1 MKKPNLALTVTCVL
15 VLACFALSA
24 SGALSQTRGLHVV
37 VIAPSV
43 STSMEARSV
52 RTQLG
57 WIETSSWL
65 KADAIQVVV
74 RSSLLNPLDRTYECA
89 CELREDAKRQLNIS
103 GPRFHVYVYRLEED
117 LSVVQVD
124 HTSYD
129 AQ

>member
-1 MKKPNLALTVTCVL
+1 MRKSNLVMMVICGLALACVG
-15 VLACFALSA
+15 LSA
-24 SGALSQTRGLHVV
+24 SGGLSQTRGLPVV

-74 RSSLLNPLDRTYECA
+74 RSSLLNPLKRTYECA
-89 CELREDAKRQLNIS
+89 CELREDAERQLNIS
-103 GPRFHVYVYRLEED
+103 GPRFHVYVYRLAED

-124 HTSYD
+124 HASYD